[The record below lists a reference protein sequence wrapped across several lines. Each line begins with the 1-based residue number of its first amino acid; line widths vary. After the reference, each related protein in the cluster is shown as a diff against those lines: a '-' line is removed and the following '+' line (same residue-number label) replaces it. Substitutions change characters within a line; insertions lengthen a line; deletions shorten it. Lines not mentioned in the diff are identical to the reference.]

1 MRCLGSPILL
11 ALASLATTQAHAQD
25 VARANRAM
33 ELNATAGSACIVGTP
48 RALSATN
55 STFQAD
61 GGSGGQITLTRLVDP
76 DTALPRSARVDLAI
90 PATCNAS
97 HRVIASS
104 GAGGLRRAGGGGVQS
119 GGFAEF
125 LAYSVQVAWAGAQRG
140 ATQRLWKPDHTGER
154 CGQWRCVLASD
165 DARWRHSA
173 DRRPIRR
180 HHRHPVAA
188 CRITPRHKGS
198 FA

>member
-104 GAGGLRRAGGGGVQS
+104 GAGGLRRAGGGGVQT
-119 GGFAEF
+119 GGFADF
-125 LAYSVQVAWAGAQRG
+125 LAYSVQVAWAGAQRE
-140 ATQRLWKPDHTGER
+140 QRSDSGSLIIPVSDAASGDVSLRVTTPDGGTPLIA
-154 CGQWRCVLASD
+154 GQYD
-165 DARWRHSA
+165 DTIVIQLQPAE
-173 DRRPIRR
+173 
-180 HHRHPVAA
+180 
-188 CRITPRHKGS
+188 
-198 FA
+198 